1 MIYSAAIPSK
11 VNDQFLAHLL
21 RDDGQEDLCFAL
33 WYPSQGKK
41 RTTALMQRVILP
53 NQGEW
58 DVHSNAS
65 FLPEYLERVIALALE
80 HNSGIAFFHSHLGP
94 GWQGMSEDDVMAEER
109 MAATVQASTGLP
121 LLGMTLGTDGA
132 WSARFWHKLAPRKY
146 ARKWC
151 STVRVVGE
159 MLKITFNDQLVPDF
173 ESKPELSRTISAWGE
188 AEQQTLMKMNVGIV
202 GAGSVGSMVAE
213 ALVRM
218 GIGHITLIDFDS
230 VEQINLDRL
239 LHASRLDA
247 LLQKSKVEVIAQGLK
262 KSATT
267 HPFQVET
274 FENSIVEPEGFAAAL
289 DCDVLFSCVDRPWAR
304 SVLNFI
310 AYAHLIPVLDGGIR
324 VERKKSGEGL
334 LRADWRTQIVGPDNP
349 CLECLGQYNSGDV
362 STERDGYFDKPGYVA
377 GLPKTHF
384 LNHNENVFPVSLSL
398 ASQEVQYFL
407 NLILSLP
414 SGLPRK
420 PQLYHFIQG
429 ETEYLEKDCHTNCLF
444 PTFIAY
450 GDRAPIEVTGNHQIA
465 IVARK
470 QREKYRK
477 SLHYW
482 IARITSEAPAPIQ
495 FIFRLTRLI

>member
-1 MIYSAAIPSK
+1 MIYSAAIPSQG
-11 VNDQFLAHLL
+11 NDQLLAHLL

-41 RTTALMQRVILP
+41 RTTALIQRVILP
-53 NQGEW
+53 NQGER
-58 DVHSNAS
+58 DVHGNAS
-65 FLPEYLERVIALALE
+65 FLPEYLERLIALALE
-80 HNSGIAFFHSHLGP
+80 HNSGIAFIHSHPGP
-94 GWQGMSEDDVMAEER
+94 GWQGMSEDDVLAEER
-109 MAATVQASTGLP
+109 MAVTVQASTGLP

-159 MLKITFNDQLVPDF
+159 KLKITFNDQLVLNYEF
-173 ESKPELSRTISAWGE
+173 KPELSRTISAWGE

-262 KSATT
+262 KSATA
-267 HPFQVET
+267 HPFQVEI
-274 FENSIVEPEGFAAAL
+274 FEHSIVEPEGFAAAL
-289 DCDVLFSCVDRPWAR
+289 ECDVLFSCVDRPWAR

-324 VERKKSGEGL
+324 VERKKSGQGL
-334 LRADWRTQIVGPDNP
+334 LRADWRTQAIGPERP
-349 CLECLGQYNSGDV
+349 CMECLGQYTSGDV
-362 STERDGYFDKPGYVA
+362 ATERDGYFDKPSYVV
-377 GLPKTHF
+377 GLPANHF
-384 LNHNENVFPVSLSL
+384 INHNENVFPFSLSL
-398 ASQEVQYFL
+398 ASLEVQYFL
-407 NLILSLP
+407 SVVLALP
-414 SGLPRK
+414 GGLPRQ

-429 ETEYLEKDCHTNCLF
+429 ETEYLNTECNTNCLF
-444 PTFIAY
+444 PTFTAF
-450 GDRAPIEVTGNHQIA
+450 GDRASINVTGVHQIA
-465 IVARK
+465 IDARK
-470 QREKYRK
+470 QREKHRK
-477 SLHYW
+477 SLRYW
-482 IARITSEAPAPIQ
+482 IARIA
-495 FIFRLTRLI
+495 RN